1 MKKSFLQSFRTLRDD
16 ETGSSTIEALIWI
29 PIFVFFLVLILDTC
43 FIFFGKAQALRFVQD
58 GNRALSIGALAD
70 ENATELFIKNAISG
84 YAPKATVET
93 TILDGIIVS
102 TTMKIPAT
110 DLMVVG
116 TISAFDNVIVSI
128 TATHFLEL

>member
-1 MKKSFLQSFRTLRDD
+1 MKKCFVPNFRKLRDD
-16 ETGSSTIEALIWI
+16 ESGSSTIEALIWI

-58 GNRALSIGALAD
+58 GNRAFSVGALAD
-70 ENATELFIKNAISG
+70 TDATELFIKNAIAA

-93 TILDGIIVS
+93 TIVDGIIVS
-102 TTMKIPAT
+102 TTMKVPAT